1 MRSEVHMQDEYFQ
14 LGQMNEKEFAQV

>member
-1 MRSEVHMQDEYFQ
+1 MRSEVQMQDEYFQ